1 MAALDVDVLR
11 NRLRACINAILQE
24 LNSPNFDSDSH
35 DSVFFRVESLYNTI
49 ARFDGAV
56 GIDNNIVSYIRQ
68 VRDCL
73 SSHSPTSSA
82 RVAEKLFTGNRGRP
96 KYVVPQEQVEFL
108 IERHFSVPEISK
120 LLGVSTRTVERRMS
134 QYGLSIRG
142 SYDGVNDNE
151 LDDIVT
157 GILKDFPNAGY
168 KRMTGLLLARGI
180 RLQQS
185 RIRSAMQRVNPEGC
199 LLRSLEL
206 NVLHRR
212 KYQVYGPLALWHI
225 DGNHKL
231 IRYERWVIC
240 CWAIKLWVNV
250 TSAKTVLRHW
260 CKVIHDSL
268 GLWIPRCG
276 FRIEDPGFWIPR
288 QWNLDPDSKAHD
300 SGLFQQKFSGFQI
313 SLEKLPQIPD
323 PKIRINLHGANCK
336 YCWWGSG
343 STPLKV

>member
-1 MAALDVDVLR
+1 MDVLR

-142 SYDGVNDNE
+142 SYDGMNDNE

-157 GILKDFPNAGY
+157 GILKNFPNAGY

-185 RIRSAMQRVNPEGC
+185 RIRSAMQRVDPEGC

-231 IRYERWVIC
+231 IRYER
-240 CWAIKLWVNV
+240 
-250 TSAKTVLRHW
+250 
-260 CKVIHDSL
+260 
-268 GLWIPRCG
+268 
-276 FRIEDPGFWIPR
+276 
-288 QWNLDPDSKAHD
+288 
-300 SGLFQQKFSGFQI
+300 
-313 SLEKLPQIPD
+313 
-323 PKIRINLHGANCK
+323 
-336 YCWWGSG
+336 
-343 STPLKV
+343 

>member
-35 DSVFFRVESLYNTI
+35 DSVFFRVESLYNII

-68 VRDCL
+68 VRNCL

-82 RVAEKLFTGNRGRP
+82 RVANSVENTGNLYRGRP
-96 KYVVPQEQVEFL
+96 KYVVPQEHVEFL

-120 LLGVSTRTVERRMS
+120 LLGVSTRTVERRCRNME
-134 QYGLSIRG
+134 YGLSIRG
-142 SYDGVNDNE
+142 SHDGMNDNE

-231 IRYERWVIC
+231 IRYER
-240 CWAIKLWVNV
+240 
-250 TSAKTVLRHW
+250 
-260 CKVIHDSL
+260 
-268 GLWIPRCG
+268 
-276 FRIEDPGFWIPR
+276 
-288 QWNLDPDSKAHD
+288 
-300 SGLFQQKFSGFQI
+300 
-313 SLEKLPQIPD
+313 
-323 PKIRINLHGANCK
+323 
-336 YCWWGSG
+336 
-343 STPLKV
+343 

>member
-1 MAALDVDVLR
+1 MPWGPVKSFPAVLQIMAALEVDVLR

-35 DSVFFRVESLYNTI
+35 DSVFFHEESLYNII

-120 LLGVSTRTVERRMS
+120 LLGVSTQTVERRMS
-134 QYGLSIRG
+134 EYGLSIRG
-142 SYDGVNDNE
+142 SYDGMMNDNE

-180 RLQQS
+180 RVQQS

-212 KYQVYGPLALWHI
+212 KYQVYIWTLGPLA
-225 DGNHKL
+225 
-231 IRYERWVIC
+231 YRW
-240 CWAIKLWVNV
+240 
-250 TSAKTVLRHW
+250 
-260 CKVIHDSL
+260 
-268 GLWIPRCG
+268 
-276 FRIEDPGFWIPR
+276 
-288 QWNLDPDSKAHD
+288 
-300 SGLFQQKFSGFQI
+300 
-313 SLEKLPQIPD
+313 
-323 PKIRINLHGANCK
+323 
-336 YCWWGSG
+336 
-343 STPLKV
+343 

>member
-11 NRLRACINAILQE
+11 NRLRAYINAILQE

-35 DSVFFRVESLYNTI
+35 DSVFFRVESLYNTLW
-49 ARFDGAV
+49 GS
-56 GIDNNIVSYIRQ
+56 DNNIVSYIRQ

-120 LLGVSTRTVERRMS
+120 LLGVSTLTVERRMLE
-134 QYGLSIRG
+134 YGLSIRG
-142 SYDGVNDNE
+142 SYDGMNDNE

-157 GILKDFPNAGY
+157 GILKDFTNAGY

-185 RIRSAMQRVNPEGC
+185 RMRSAMQRVNPEGC

-231 IRYERWVIC
+231 IRYER
-240 CWAIKLWVNV
+240 
-250 TSAKTVLRHW
+250 
-260 CKVIHDSL
+260 
-268 GLWIPRCG
+268 
-276 FRIEDPGFWIPR
+276 
-288 QWNLDPDSKAHD
+288 
-300 SGLFQQKFSGFQI
+300 
-313 SLEKLPQIPD
+313 
-323 PKIRINLHGANCK
+323 
-336 YCWWGSG
+336 
-343 STPLKV
+343 